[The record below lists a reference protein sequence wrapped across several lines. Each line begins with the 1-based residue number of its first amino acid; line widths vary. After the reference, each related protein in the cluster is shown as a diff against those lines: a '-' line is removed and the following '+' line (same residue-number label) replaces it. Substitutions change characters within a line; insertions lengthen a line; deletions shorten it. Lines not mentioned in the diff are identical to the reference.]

1 MACTKGLGQMD
12 QARRNL
18 QGAGSF
24 DHPAGLQLVNYKFGT
39 GIASHYFCG
48 SCGIHTF
55 THPRSAPQ
63 LFTVNVRTLDDF
75 DLALAAPAVFE
86 FDGRHWE
93 ANVAKLG

>member
-1 MACTKGLGQMD
+1 MCNRYTGAA
-12 QARRNL
+12 QAKFRNL
-18 QGAGSF
+18 E
-24 DHPAGLQLVNYKFGT
+24 PGT
-39 GIASHYFCG
+39 GIASHYFC
-48 SCGIHTF
+48 STCGIHTC
-55 THPRSAPQ
+55 THPRSAPE